1 MVLSKTWINNGTLTF
16 SFFKING
23 ATFSST
29 SNMALKI
36 VRSLF
41 VAVHNLEPAVAIAE
55 WLPAT

>member
-1 MVLSKTWINNGTLTF
+1 MSTIKTWINSGTLTF
-16 SFFKING
+16 SFKING

-29 SNMALKI
+29 SNMALKY

-41 VAVHNLEPAVAIAE
+41 VAVAIAE

>member
-1 MVLSKTWINNGTLTF
+1 MVLSKTWINNGTFTF

-23 ATFSST
+23 ATFSSP
-29 SNMALKI
+29 NMALKN

-41 VAVHNLEPAVAIAE
+41 VAVHNLEPVVVIAE